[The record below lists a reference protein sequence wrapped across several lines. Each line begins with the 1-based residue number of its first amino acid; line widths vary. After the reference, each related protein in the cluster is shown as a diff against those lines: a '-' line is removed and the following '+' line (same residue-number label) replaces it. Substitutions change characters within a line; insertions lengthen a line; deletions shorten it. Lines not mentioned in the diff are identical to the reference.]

1 MRLPRKVTISGRD
14 FIVCR
19 DSKKSTGC
27 GSGRFDTG
35 VITVGSNGDPE
46 QAIETYVHEVMEIA
60 MLQND
65 LRYNRDGTNEFMYQM
80 THTEFSRYS
89 EDVIRALRPMIKC

>member
-1 MRLPRKVTISGRD
+1 MKLPRKVTISGRD
-14 FIVCR
+14 YIVR
-19 DSKKSTGC
+19 RNRNDSTGR

-35 VITVGSNGDPE
+35 VITIGSDGDPE

-65 LRYNRDGTNEFMYQM
+65 LRYNRDGTGDFIYQM

-89 EDVIRALRPMIKC
+89 EDVTRAIRPMLKE